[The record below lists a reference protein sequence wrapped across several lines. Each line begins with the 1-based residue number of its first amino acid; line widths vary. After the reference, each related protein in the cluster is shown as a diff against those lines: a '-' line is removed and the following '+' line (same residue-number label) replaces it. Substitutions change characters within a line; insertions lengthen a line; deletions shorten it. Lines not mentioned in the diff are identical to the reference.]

1 MKCIVTGG
9 AGFIGSNLCQKLIEL
24 EHKVTIIDNLSTGM
38 ESNLKKI
45 KEKINFKKLDISK
58 IHDLDQVSFQDVDWV
73 FHLAGIADI
82 VPSIQNPDKYFSSN
96 VLGTLNILEKSKIA
110 KVKKFIYAAS
120 ASCYGIPDNLPTKET
135 EKIKPEYPYA
145 LTKNIAEQLVMHW
158 AKIYK
163 MPNISLRFFNA
174 YGPNSRTTGAY
185 GAMFGVF
192 LAQKLNNKPL
202 TIVGDGKQTRDFIHV
217 SDLVEAVIKIADSKK
232 NNEIY
237 NLASGQETSVNY
249 IAKIIGGETI
259 KIPKRPG
266 EPDRSLADISKI
278 KKEIDW
284 EPKIKIDDGV
294 KMMLKIIDN
303 WKEAPVWTPEKITE
317 ATKPWFRFLKN
328 KEGLNE

>member
-217 SDLVEAVIKIADSKK
+217 SDLVEAVIKIADSNKI
-232 NNEIY
+232 NEIY
-237 NLASGQETSVNY
+237 NLASGKETSVNY

-317 ATKPWFRFLKN
+317 ATKPWFRYLKN